1 MKTVFNRPV
10 PAEEIEYT
18 AGGGLLGSQAGDALD
33 DLMVVRRPIQV
44 ANGSF
49 HFEDL
54 PAVGEVHIVVQVSA
68 DPDLTGLQPAVALVD
83 RFGLR
88 GEKTG
93 ARGLQC
99 VAAGWVGCP

>member
-1 MKTVFNRPV
+1 M
-10 PAEEIEYT
+10 PAEEIEHT
-18 AGGGLLGSQAGDALD
+18 AGGGLLGSQAGNALD
-33 DLMVVRRPIQV
+33 DLMVVRCPIQV
-44 ANGSF
+44 ADGSF

-54 PAVGEVHIVVQVSA
+54 PAVGKVHIAVQVSA
-68 DPDLTGLQPAVALVD
+68 NPDLTGLQPTVPLVD

-99 VAAGWVGCP
+99 VAAEWVGCP